1 MSSRPSNR
9 FERRAKRDVGG
20 GRQTRLSPRQT
31 EVLALLG
38 SGLTQR
44 EVSVEL
50 HLTTETIRTHV
61 RAARRALGARTVA
74 HAVALALDEKALVVD
89 RRVVV
94 PAVSRDSVT

>member
-1 MSSRPSNR
+1 MSSRPTTR
-9 FERRAKRDVGG
+9 FERRAMRDTGD

-31 EVLALLG
+31 EVLAMLG

-74 HAVALALDEKALVVD
+74 HAVALALDEKALVVE
-89 RRVVV
+89 RRAVV
-94 PAVSRDSVT
+94 PAMPREPVT

>member
-1 MSSRPSNR
+1 MSSPPSNR
-9 FERRAKRDVGG
+9 FERRAKRDAGD

-44 EVSVEL
+44 EVGAQL

-74 HAVALALDEKALVVD
+74 HAVALALDEEALVVE

-94 PAVSRDSVT
+94 PALPRDAVS